1 MVVILAEAGMSGKK
15 LTVAIDG
22 PVGSGKST
30 VAKLV
35 AAELGYMH
43 IDTGAMYRAVALLA
57 HRRNISYSDA
67 PALGRIAKSAK
78 MSFLRVGADQHIFV
92 DGEDVE
98 AEIRTPEM
106 SQASSVVS
114 ALPEVRAALVEKQ
127 REMGRS
133 GGVVMEGRDIG
144 TVVLPWA
151 EVKVFLTASPEER
164 ARRRT
169 IQLREQGV
177 KADYRQVLAELN
189 ARDERDS
196 NRDLAPLKPA
206 PDSVVVDSTHMSLGE
221 VVDKIV
227 ELVRSKERSL

>member
-1 MVVILAEAGMSGKK
+1 
-15 LTVAIDG
+15 
-22 PVGSGKST
+22 
-30 VAKLV
+30 
-35 AAELGYMH
+35 
-43 IDTGAMYRAVALLA
+43 
-57 HRRNISYSDA
+57 
-67 PALGRIAKSAK
+67 
-78 MSFLRVGADQHIFV
+78 
-92 DGEDVE
+92 
-98 AEIRTPEM
+98 
-106 SQASSVVS
+106 
-114 ALPEVRAALVEKQ
+114 
-127 REMGRS
+127 
-133 GGVVMEGRDIG
+133 MEGRDIG

>member
-1 MVVILAEAGMSGKK
+1 
-15 LTVAIDG
+15 
-22 PVGSGKST
+22 
-30 VAKLV
+30 
-35 AAELGYMH
+35 
-43 IDTGAMYRAVALLA
+43 
-57 HRRNISYSDA
+57 
-67 PALGRIAKSAK
+67 
-78 MSFLRVGADQHIFV
+78 MSFLRVGTDQHIFV

>member
-1 MVVILAEAGMSGKK
+1 MSGKK

-67 PALGRIAKSAK
+67 HALGRIAKSAK

-92 DGEDVE
+92 DGEDIE

-177 KADYRQVLAELN
+177 KVDYKQVLAELN

-196 NRDLAPLKPA
+196 SRDLAPLKPA